1 MSGFTFDSDPNRI
14 IHEPARLKI
23 MSVLA
28 VVESADFVYLQ
39 RETGLTG
46 GNLSVQL
53 TRLEEAGYI
62 TIAKSFVG
70 KMPRTLAAITP
81 DGREAFKAYRTYLQG
96 LLGATGSLEGR
107 GRTGRGNSTPTT
119 SC

>member
-1 MSGFTFDSDPNRI
+1 MSGFDFATDPDRA

-53 TRLEEAGYI
+53 TRLQEAGYI
-62 TIAKSFVG
+62 TIGKSFVG
-70 KMPRTLAAITP
+70 KVPRTLAAITAE
-81 DGREAFKAYRTYLQG
+81 GRTAFAAYRRFLRS
-96 LLGATGSLEGR
+96 LLDATG
-107 GRTGRGNSTPTT
+107 
-119 SC
+119 

>member
-1 MSGFTFDSDPNRI
+1 VTEFAFASDPDRV

-62 TIAKSFVG
+62 AIEKAFVG
-70 KMPRTLAAITP
+70 KIPRTLASITP
-81 DGREAFKAYRTYLQG
+81 AGRDAFDAYRTYLQG
-96 LLGATGSLEGR
+96 LLGATG
-107 GRTGRGNSTPTT
+107 
-119 SC
+119 

>member
-1 MSGFTFDSDPNRI
+1 VSDFAFASDPDRV

-23 MSVLA
+23 MSVLS

-70 KMPRTLAAITP
+70 KVPRTLAAITP
-81 DGREAFKAYRTYLQG
+81 AGRAAFAAYRRYLEG
-96 LLGATGSLEGR
+96 LLGATG
-107 GRTGRGNSTPTT
+107 
-119 SC
+119 

>member
-1 MSGFTFDSDPNRI
+1 MSGFAFDSDPDRV

-53 TRLEEAGYI
+53 TRLEEAGYLRS
-62 TIAKSFVG
+62 AKSFVG
-70 KMPRTLAAITP
+70 KVPRTLLSITP
-81 DGREAFKAYRTYLQG
+81 AGRAAFRAYRRYLEG
-96 LLGATGSLEGR
+96 LLGATG
-107 GRTGRGNSTPTT
+107 
-119 SC
+119 